1 MIVPADL
8 KRIALGILLG
18 GSLGF
23 AYQKLV
29 GCRTGTCPL
38 TATPLRAI
46 TYGAVMGLLFSL
58 TACSRSGLPTAA
70 NQAPENPTSKEATM
84 ANASNVIHLTTGAFN
99 RVKEQVQNHWKAGQ
113 EYRPVIIDFW
123 APWCGPCRAQ
133 APILDQVSSQI
144 GERAIVAKVNVDE
157 EPGLAGSFGVQAI
170 PTLVVMKGGKV
181 VQRFTGTQDAKT
193 LIEALEAAG
202 A

>member
-1 MIVPADL
+1 MILSADL
-8 KRIALGILLG
+8 KRIALGLLLG
-18 GSLGF
+18 GALGF

-58 TACSRSGLPTAA
+58 SAGSRGGSPAA
-70 NQAPENPTSKEATM
+70 ASQVPDPSNPKEASM
-84 ANASNVIHLTTGAFN
+84 ASATHVIHLTAAAFDQ
-99 RVKEQVQNHWKAGQ
+99 VKGQ
-113 EYRPVIIDFW
+113 DKPVILDFW

-133 APILDQVSSQI
+133 GPILDQVSGRW
-144 GERAIVAKVNVDE
+144 GERAVVAKVNVDE
-157 EPGLAGSFGVQAI
+157 EPGLARAFGIQAI

-181 VQRFTGTQDAKT
+181 VQRFTGVQDADT
-193 LIEALEAAG
+193 LMRALEAAG

>member
-99 RVKEQVQNHWKAGQ
+99 RVKEQS
-113 EYRPVIIDFW
+113 RPVIIDFW

>member
-1 MIVPADL
+1 MIAAADL
-8 KRIALGILLG
+8 KRVALGVLAG

-23 AYQKLV
+23 AYQKLI

-58 TACSRSGLPTAA
+58 MGCAKGGSPAA
-70 NQAPENPTSKEATM
+70 RQTPEPSTPSKEAAM
-84 ANASNVIHLTTGAFN
+84 ADASNVIHLTTGAFD
-99 RVKEQVQNHWKAGQ
+99 RDTDQA
-113 EYRPVIIDFW
+113 RPVIIDFW
-123 APWCGPCRAQ
+123 APWCGPSRTQ
-133 APILDQVSSQI
+133 GPILDQVSSQM

-181 VQRFTGTQDAKT
+181 VQRFTGTQDAAT
-193 LIEALEAAG
+193 LVRALEAAG